1 MRSPLCSS
9 WQGLEQGTL
18 TARRRELTSTQPGFS
33 LRYDAFANMASYA
46 VKSVCVAVRVCE
58 RERGREG
65 ESETEREWVVV
76 ENNRG
81 TLRRL
86 IIQKG

>member
-18 TARRRELTSTQPGFS
+18 TARRRELTSTQPRFS
-33 LRYDAFANMASYA
+33 LRYDAFANMASNA
-46 VKSVCVAVRVCE
+46 VKSVCVVVRACE
-58 RERGREG
+58 RAREG
-65 ESETEREWVVV
+65 GSETEREWVVV

>member
-1 MRSPLCSS
+1 
-9 WQGLEQGTL
+9 
-18 TARRRELTSTQPGFS
+18 
-33 LRYDAFANMASYA
+33 MASYA
-46 VKSVCVAVRVCE
+46 VICVCVVVRVCE
-58 RERGREG
+58 RGREG
-65 ESETEREWVVV
+65 GRETEREREREWVVV

>member
-1 MRSPLCSS
+1 M
-9 WQGLEQGTL
+9 
-18 TARRRELTSTQPGFS
+18 
-33 LRYDAFANMASYA
+33 Y
-46 VKSVCVAVRVCE
+46 E
-58 RERGREG
+58 REGDREK
-65 ESETEREWVVV
+65 EREWVVV

>member
-1 MRSPLCSS
+1 ML
-9 WQGLEQGTL
+9 QLAGIGAGHGH
-18 TARRRELTSTQPGFS
+18 ARRRELTSTQPGFS

-46 VKSVCVAVRVCE
+46 VKSVCVAVRVCD
-58 RERGREG
+58 RGRGREG
-65 ESETEREWVVV
+65 ESETEWVVV